1 MTAGRV
7 NLQTR
12 DWDDVGAAREAGV
25 IPQSTEIS
33 GGELAPLPGIAHA
46 ERESQDPTDGR
57 I

>member
-7 NLQTR
+7 NIQTR

-33 GGELAPLPGIAHA
+33 GGELAPLPGIPHA
-46 ERESQDPTDGR
+46 QRESQDPTDRR